1 MKKAADPVH
10 YSGILVLA
18 AEGHLEPCLRG
29 LERLPGVTVHFVY
42 PESGRAI
49 VTLETATLAEQQD
62 GLRAIQR
69 AEHVIV
75 AEMAY
80 HRLDEEAE
88 SNENEQPPARGRRL
102 QTLEPRSSE

>member
-1 MKKAADPVH
+1 MKSPPDPAH

-18 AEGHLEPCLRG
+18 GEGHLEACLSG

-42 PESGRAI
+42 PESSRAI
-49 VTLETATLAEQQD
+49 VVLETATLAEQQE

-80 HRLDEEAE
+80 HRLDEQAQAD
-88 SNENEQPPARGRRL
+88 EQPAARGRRL
-102 QTLEPRSSE
+102 QTTQPRSSQ